1 MNKEISIPGRYII
14 RFQTAGAIPA
24 PFSHYDSLELNILS
38 TDKLDVDFAI
48 TYLDRDELTE
58 DEIFDEGFT
67 MDDDFKWKGSVSPIW
82 TKEFQDIL
90 ASSKIIRK
98 REEKEF
104 EDFVEIEFEEDGKFV
119 TAYPV
124 DTERWA
130 YFIQEFM
137 QGILE
142 IAGREM
148 PFELTFMD
156 VADKTTTIDL
166 KASFADK
173 SFSVKNAASGTK
185 TMEWKKLQSMLDII
199 YNAEF
204 IADEALTKTPSR
216 KGKYISAGDGLW
228 YELGVAVVDSSG
240 KGKALVKIEELFNSL
255 AS

>member
-24 PFSHYDSLELNILS
+24 PFSHYDSLELDILS
-38 TDKLDVDFAI
+38 KDKLNVNFTI

-58 DEIFDEGFT
+58 DEILDEGFT
-67 MDDDFKWKGSVSPIW
+67 LDDNFKWRGSVSPIW
-82 TKEFQDIL
+82 INEFQEIL
-90 ASSKIIRK
+90 SSSKVIRK

-104 EDFVEIEFEEDGKFV
+104 EDFVEIEFEEEGKYV

-142 IAGREM
+142 IAGKEM

-156 VADKTTTIDL
+156 VAEKTTTVDL

-173 SFSVKNAASGTK
+173 SFSVKNDKSGLK
-185 TMEWKKLQSMLDII
+185 VMEWKKLQSMLDII

-204 IADEALTKTPSR
+204 IADEALTKTPTR

-228 YELGVAVVDSSG
+228 YELGVAVVESSA
-240 KGKALVKIEELFNSL
+240 KGKALVRIEELFEGL